1 VRSGYWTA
9 PTAGSSSFASATVE
23 AGGTLELTNGGAG
36 LTGLTA
42 ASYTD
47 NGALVV
53 RSSGASAGPTFGS
66 TPLTGSGTVLFTGTG
81 TAQLDGTN
89 TLANTGGITVDGGS
103 TLLLTGTQGGTVT
116 TGATGTF
123 QIGNGGTT
131 GIFTG
136 NLVDNGTLVC
146 NHSDAYTFGGALTG
160 AGMIV
165 KQGAAQL
172 MFGSGYAFTGVT
184 AIQGGSVKLT
194 TPVAASTE
202 FDVEG
207 SGQLDLSGSAQKV
220 AELAGASSAASVNIG
235 GGSLTTTQ
243 ATDTSFAG
251 ALVGNGSFTK
261 AAAAS

>member
-1 VRSGYWTA
+1 MDCADGGQQQLRERDGRGRRH
-9 PTAGSSSFASATVE
+9 AGADQRRGRADRPDGGE
-23 AGGTLELTNGGAG
+23 LHRQRRAGG
-36 LTGLTA
+36 
-42 ASYTD
+42 
-47 NGALVV
+47 
-53 RSSGASAGPTFGS
+53 
-66 TPLTGSGTVLFTGTG
+66 
-81 TAQLDGTN
+81 AQLRRIRRPHLRQHAPDGQRHRSVHRHRHGATRRHH
-89 TLANTGGITVDGGS
+89 TLANTGGFTVDGGS